1 MQPFKAYTCCRHQ
14 SCFLALQTIGKAYWE
29 WEKCPGWMA
38 KVEPTVGPAA
48 GLQQG
53 CAFPPPP
60 PSSALGVGASSI
72 SFTFPHPKYKGGIIF
87 TIQKSA
93 FRPALTQK
101 GVQSCPA
108 MLCCTSSKGC
118 RGKKAGL
125 EAFISI
131 KLKQCIGSVLV
142 PGHECHI
149 NAPLC
154 LLPDNS
160 STHRVGSAF
169 GAICNK

>member
-1 MQPFKAYTCCRHQ
+1 MLLLSSSKDR
-14 SCFLALQTIGKAYWE
+14 E
-29 WEKCPGWMA
+29 
-38 KVEPTVGPAA
+38 
-48 GLQQG
+48 GL
-53 CAFPPPP
+53 
-60 PSSALGVGASSI
+60 LGVGKMPWLDGKSRTDSRAGCWLATGLCFSSSSSQLCLGCWNILHLVYFPAS
-72 SFTFPHPKYKGGIIF
+72 K
-87 TIQKSA
+87 IQRWHHFHHLEEC

-149 NAPLC
+149 NTPLC